1 MDGTALGRP
10 RSGHVDRA
18 NVVGSAPIIAGT
30 GFVLSRAV
38 AIAIANA
45 SALTFLW
52 GLVIGLTFATAGV
65 VVLMST
71 ENDDRSRRPGARRTD
86 RIPFATAGGVL
97 LLSLLT
103 GVVLGVV
110 L

>member
-1 MDGTALGRP
+1 MDRTALGRP
-10 RSGHVDRA
+10 RSDDVDRA

-30 GFVLSRAV
+30 GFVLSRAA

-52 GLVIGLTFATAGV
+52 GLVIGLAFATAGV

-71 ENDDRSRRPGARRTD
+71 ENDHSHRPGARRAD
-86 RIPFATAGGVL
+86 RVPFATAGGAL

-103 GVVLGVV
+103 GVVLGAV